1 MQDKNQIIEKKLND
15 ISNPVIVELG
25 VNRGRSTK
33 RFFDHI
39 KLHGG
44 KLFSIDIKDCS
55 EALEDKDWNFFQCND
70 LHIEKILKKFPD
82 LKNGIDVLF
91 IDSYHDPNHVKS
103 LLLKWFYYIRKNGY
117 IFLDDTES
125 YLYRIKKNLILSII
139 NDAINLEIKNFYHA
153 NYHQL
158 SYTKYYEGSGLAE
171 LHKNSDMGSVPIS
184 KKIWTYNYIFS
195 QFYLLLKKIKFYLF
209 K

>member
-55 EALEDKDWNFFQCND
+55 EALEDKDWNLF
-70 LHIEKILKKFPD
+70 LHDIKDIP
-82 LKNGIDVLF
+82 V
-91 IDSYHDPNHVKS
+91 
-103 LLLKWFYYIRKNGY
+103 
-117 IFLDDTES
+117 FL
-125 YLYRIKKNLILSII
+125 N
-139 NDAINLEIKNFYHA
+139 
-153 NYHQL
+153 
-158 SYTKYYEGSGLAE
+158 
-171 LHKNSDMGSVPIS
+171 NSNVV
-184 KKIWTYNYIFS
+184 
-195 QFYLLLKKIKFYLF
+195 
-209 K
+209 